1 MTAQLPGSQVQRSA
15 MFALAC
21 LLGSLSNN
29 LAVGQAAPRTIA
41 AVFAHGDDEGSV
53 APILARYARQGDQVY
68 LLIATDGA
76 QGGSRTTIARGPDL
90 ARARA
95 DEARCAAA
103 ALGIKPP
110 ILLEFPDSKL
120 GDYGSDPSL
129 LYRLTQRIQ
138 EELQRLKPDVLIT
151 WGPDG
156 GMGHPDHRL
165 VGNVVTQ
172 LVRAGAPG
180 VPERLFYAYLGVE
193 GFRVL
198 YPQRAAPPF
207 MIPQQ
212 KYFSARISFGDQDLK
227 AGRASLACHKT
238 QYPEDVQERLFPV
251 MVDGW
256 KGVISLVPDFA
267 TSAAVTDL
275 FPSRPR

>member
-1 MTAQLPGSQVQRSA
+1 MTTPSLRSRFQRRA
-15 MFALAC
+15 KFGLTC
-21 LLGSLSNN
+21 LLASISGSA
-29 LAVGQAAPRTIA
+29 AVAQAAPRTIA

-68 LLIATDGA
+68 LLIATDGS
-76 QGGSRTTIARGPDL
+76 QGGSRTTIPRGPEL

-95 DEARCAAA
+95 EEARCAAA

-180 VPERLFYAYLGVE
+180 VPDRLFYAYLGVE

-198 YPQRAAPPF
+198 NPQRGAPPF

-212 KYFSARISFGDQDLK
+212 KYFTARISFNEQDLN

-238 QYPEDVQERLFPV
+238 QYPQDVQERLFPV
-251 MVDGW
+251 MVNGW

-267 TSAAVTDL
+267 TSGAITDL
-275 FPSRPR
+275 FPGRPR

>member
-1 MTAQLPGSQVQRSA
+1 MTTPSLGSRLQRGA
-15 MFALAC
+15 MFGLTCC
-21 LLGSLSNN
+21 LGWVGGSS
-29 LAVGQAAPRTIA
+29 AVAQAGPRTIA

-53 APILARYARQGDQVY
+53 APILARYAREGNHVY
-68 LLIATDGA
+68 LLIATDGS
-76 QGGSRTTIARGPDL
+76 QGGSKTTIPRGPVL
-90 ARARA
+90 AKARAE
-95 DEARCAAA
+95 EARCAAA

-129 LYRLTQRIQ
+129 LYRLSQRMQ
-138 EELQRLKPDVLIT
+138 EELQRIKPDVLIT

-156 GMGHPDHRL
+156 GVGHADHRL

-180 VPERLFYAYLGVE
+180 APERLFYAYLGIE

-198 YPQRAAPPF
+198 YPQRAEPPF

-212 KYFSARISFGDQDLK
+212 KYLSARISFTEQDLN

-238 QYPEDVQERLFPV
+238 QYPEDVQQRLFPA

-267 TSAAVTDL
+267 TSGAVTNL
-275 FPSRPR
+275 FPDRRE